1 VFGEE
6 YKLHYYKVITSN
18 RRQSICFVR
27 IYLRASLILRRAL
40 PYCHNATELG
50 IPRTVMSPLL
60 ITEDEL
66 LERYQRLLHLPKET
80 SNGAGSTPDV
90 GEELDTAPLVWWSVK
105 KYLDEKSIKKE
116 AEGTHDTISKLPQYG
131 VLGNVPSESET
142 SHEPVL
148 LNTNSPWSAFL
159 CGSQGSGKSHTLSC
173 MLENCLLE
181 DGALGK
187 NPNPL
192 AGFVLHY
199 DGSRGSD
206 VCEAAY
212 LCSSVKTTVLVSASN
227 YGNLKQRYEEMAKQN
242 GATIEVKKL
251 LISPKHLDTE
261 RVKSLMA
268 VAKDGEAPL
277 YIQVSKQLYF
287 LAAYTLTLSL
297 RHW

>member
-1 VFGEE
+1 M
-6 YKLHYYKVITSN
+6 
-18 RRQSICFVR
+18 
-27 IYLRASLILRRAL
+27 
-40 PYCHNATELG
+40 TEN
-50 IPRTVMSPLL
+50 
-60 ITEDEL
+60 EL
-66 LERYQRLLHLPKET
+66 LERYQSLLHLPKET
-80 SNGAGSTPDV
+80 SNGVGSTL
-90 GEELDTAPLVWWSVK
+90 EELDTTPLIWWSVK
-105 KYLDEKSIKKE
+105 KYLDKRGIEKD
-116 AEGTHDTISKLPQYG
+116 GGRTHDATSKLPQYG
-131 VLGNVPSESET
+131 VLGNVQSDSET

-159 CGSQGSGKSHTLSC
+159 CGSQGSGKSHSLSC

-181 DGALGK
+181 DDALGK

-199 DGSRGSD
+199 DGSRGSG

-277 YIQVSKQLYF
+277 YIQVSEQLYLF
-287 LAAYTLTLSL
+287 AVDTLTLSL